1 MSAIAPGS
9 SLLIGQAGENEG
21 GTFEFNG
28 RARSAFTEQGRIV
41 VCYDSLEVVYDSITS
56 PQPEADVEE
65 GWHLLFIGDP
75 GEMLTVTAS

>member
-1 MSAIAPGS
+1 
-9 SLLIGQAGENEG
+9 
-21 GTFEFNG
+21 
-28 RARSAFTEQGRIV
+28 
-41 VCYDSLEVVYDSITS
+41 LEVVYDSITS